1 MGNIPSTN
9 VNILAID
16 RNIQFKS
23 TGETDLKAG
32 EGVPVV
38 ATGNP
43 KDKTAT
49 VHGTTTPGGV
59 LIHNPA

>member
-1 MGNIPSTN
+1 MGKNPNNKVKIS
-9 VNILAID
+9 AID
-16 RNIQFKS
+16 RNIEFNS
-23 TGETDLKAG
+23 NGETDLKAG

-49 VHGTTTPGGV
+49 VHGVTAPGGV